1 MSSTSSNM
9 SGRAGR
15 TAAIIGRYV
24 LPAHGST
31 ATSRGTISPSSE
43 TTLATTNAGPAARR
57 KRFAPPSVSR
67 YRLNVCSKPLTE
79 EAFMA
84 SVVPITP
91 SRSVP
96 KAVHDSARYA
106 QHGLALPEATL
117 RALKKRRIHCQTFL
131 TLEYQRQAKRYV
143 LRGTESGGAVEDMG
157 HYCAYLHV
165 SGEPMPWLQPV
176 DSLAVNGRHA
186 VIIAP
191 EVVRIEMLR
200 IGRTYELILT
210 QHDLITLPG
219 SIRPRVGSRV
229 LYRGQQGTLAIELW
243 KPGNKELR
251 GELAPVF
258 YSSAVA

>member
-1 MSSTSSNM
+1 
-9 SGRAGR
+9 
-15 TAAIIGRYV
+15 
-24 LPAHGST
+24 
-31 ATSRGTISPSSE
+31 
-43 TTLATTNAGPAARR
+43 
-57 KRFAPPSVSR
+57 
-67 YRLNVCSKPLTE
+67 
-79 EAFMA
+79 MA
-84 SVVPITP
+84 SVVSINP
-91 SRSVP
+91 SQSLPKSVR
-96 KAVHDSARYA
+96 DSARYA

-131 TLEYQRQAKRYV
+131 TLEYQREAKKYV

-157 HYCAYLHV
+157 HYCAYLHA

-186 VIIAP
+186 VVIAP

-210 QHDLITLPG
+210 HHNLVSLPG
-219 SIRPRVGSRV
+219 SIRPRVGSHV

-243 KPGNKELR
+243 KPANKELR

-258 YSSAVA
+258 YTSSGEVRPLPVQFENAVRQIVGGVCCVGCKHSHVAVAPNPHNARETEQLKA